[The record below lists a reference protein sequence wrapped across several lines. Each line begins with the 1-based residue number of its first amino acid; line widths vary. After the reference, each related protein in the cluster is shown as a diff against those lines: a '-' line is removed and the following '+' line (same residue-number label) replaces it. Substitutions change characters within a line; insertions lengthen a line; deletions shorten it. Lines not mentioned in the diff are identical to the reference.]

1 MLCSMN
7 VTESTQLLQ
16 LSGNDALIIVDV
28 QKDFLEE
35 GSLPVPD
42 SNRIIPVLN
51 AYIEKFD
58 GLGLPIFAT
67 RDWHPLKHCSFLEQ
81 GGTWPE
87 HCVQF
92 TEGAAFAHGLELSKD
107 VEVISKGSAM
117 ETDAYSGFQ
126 GTDLEQKLK
135 TLKIERL
142 FIGGLALD
150 VCVLNTVMDALI
162 NNYQVF
168 VLEDASQAVNVNPND
183 GDKAIAEMQ
192 NAGARFITLSQLV

>member
-1 MLCSMN
+1 MVCSMT
-7 VTESTQLLQ
+7 VTESARQVQ
-16 LSGNDALIIVDV
+16 LSDDDALIIVDI

-42 SNRIIPVLN
+42 SNRIIPALN

-58 GLGLPIFAT
+58 SLGLPIFAT

-92 TEGAAFAHGLELSKD
+92 TEGAAFAHDLQLSKD
-107 VEVISKGSAM
+107 VEVISKGTAM
-117 ETDAYSGFQ
+117 EEDAYSGFQ
-126 GTDLEQKLK
+126 GTDLEQQLRA
-135 TLKIERL
+135 LKIKRL

-150 VCVLNTVMDALI
+150 VCVLNTVMDAII
-162 NNYQVF
+162 NGYQVF
-168 VLEDASQAVNVNPND
+168 VLEDASQPVNVSPDD
-183 GDKAIAEMQ
+183 GARAVTEMQ
-192 NAGARFITLSQLV
+192 NAGAHFIKLTQLA